1 MKETFIL
8 KTTNRAEFL
17 SVEAYLQAKQFT
29 IVNCDNIGF
38 HHGPAYFIYEYGDFK
53 PFIINWKPVY
63 LMSDYREFY
72 TFPQLALFEREIQQL
87 IKDKK
92 QIRFSDI
99 KLGEMFCIPNSSS
112 LLRKVEKGTVVTIS
126 KGEFGFSSHDFDDNP
141 VVQRVENVC
150 INHSFDIKS

>member
-8 KTTNRAEFL
+8 RATNRAEFL
-17 SVEAYLQAKQFT
+17 AIKVYLRTKQFT
-29 IVNCDNIGF
+29 IVNCDDIDF
-38 HHGPAYFIYEYGDFK
+38 HHGPVYFVYEYHDFK
-53 PFIINWKPVY
+53 PFIIDCKPAH

-99 KLGEMFCIPNSSS
+99 KLGEYFCFPTAGD
-112 LLRKVEKGTVVTIS
+112 LMRKTEKGVVTIS
-126 KGEFGFSSHDFDDNP
+126 RGELGFSSFDFDDNP
-141 VVQRVENVC
+141 VVERVEN
-150 INHSFDIKS
+150 IGIDHSFDIKN